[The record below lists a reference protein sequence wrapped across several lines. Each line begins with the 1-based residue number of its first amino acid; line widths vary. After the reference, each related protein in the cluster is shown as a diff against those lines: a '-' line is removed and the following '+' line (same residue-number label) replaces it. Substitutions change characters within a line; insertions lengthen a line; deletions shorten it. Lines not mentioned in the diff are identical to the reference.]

1 MLRCFIT
8 ARLCEGRVSVSV
20 LKSTIKLCHLS
31 KAHAPLCAT
40 VSKPCS
46 IGSSESI
53 GFDLLTAGCLWSA
66 AADFSSG
73 PQPGMY
79 FGFGNKM
86 INNNNPETPER
97 MKVEGCG
104 GLGIKSC
111 LFCSPFLLSSHLYF
125 SILLLSSS
133 FLNPLKIPSL
143 HLRHDAL
150 WDVMYKHSPPVYRQ
164 TSPTVTY
171 MSFIGQKGTHKVLLT
186 LKIQAKQYFCDIM
199 AADGNLNII

>member
-8 ARLCEGRVSVSV
+8 ARLCEGRVNVSV
-20 LKSTIKLCHLS
+20 EKYDQTLSSLQGPRSFVCYSIKAMQHRI
-31 KAHAPLCAT
+31 
-40 VSKPCS
+40 
-46 IGSSESI
+46 IGEHR
-53 GFDLLTAGCLWSA
+53 LWSV
-66 AADFSSG
+66 DGWVSVERSG
-73 PQPGMY
+73 WLFIWPKPGMY

-171 MSFIGQKGTHKVLLT
+171 MSFIGQKGTHKVLFT